1 MAELAGRGVL
11 ITRPVAQSEELVTA
25 IEAAGGEAV
34 CLPALEIAGLDDT
47 SVREQ
52 LANLPDADITLFVS
66 PNAARYGVEYAQGLV
81 GSIGPGTA
89 GTLRELG
96 HRVDIIPEGG
106 YNSEHLLMTP
116 ALGDID
122 GKTIRIVRGESGRE
136 LLGQT
141 LAHRGARVDYLSVY
155 TRRRPEHPQALL
167 DDVLSRWKSGG
178 IDAWTIMSVETLD
191 NFLAMTGE
199 DGAALAARTPLVTPA
214 ERVLKEAEERLP
226 GVFVALSQG
235 TAADDLVDA
244 VDGVIVPQP

>member
-1 MAELAGRGVL
+1 MADLAGRGVL
-11 ITRPVAQSEELVTA
+11 VTRPLAQSEDFVNA
-25 IEAAGGEAV
+25 IEAAGGAAV
-34 CLPALEIAGLDDT
+34 CLPALEIAGLEEDAID
-47 SVREQ
+47 SQ
-52 LANLPDADITLFVS
+52 LADLPDADITLFVS
-66 PNAARYGVEYAQGLV
+66 PNAARFGIRHAQGLI

-89 GTLRELG
+89 NAIRELG
-96 HRVDIIPEGG
+96 HVVDIVPDGG

-116 ALGDID
+116 ALSDIT
-122 GKTIRIVRGESGRE
+122 GKTIRIVRGQSGRE

-178 IDAWTIMSVETLD
+178 IHAWTIMSVETLD
-191 NFLAMTGE
+191 NFLALAGE

-235 TAADDLVDA
+235 TSADDLVEA
-244 VDGVIVPQP
+244 VDGVIVPES